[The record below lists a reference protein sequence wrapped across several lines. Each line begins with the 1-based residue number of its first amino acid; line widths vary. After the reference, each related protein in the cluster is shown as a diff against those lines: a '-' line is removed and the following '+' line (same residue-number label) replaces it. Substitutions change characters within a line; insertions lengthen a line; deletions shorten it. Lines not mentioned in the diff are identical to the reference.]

1 VEYQLSIPQESHI
14 PALRELELTCFGA
27 HWAATDFKRELEN
40 PNSHYF
46 ILTAGSRV
54 VAYLGY
60 WQILEEAHIISVGVA
75 PDCRKQRLAQR
86 LLCYML
92 EQCITKGIQWITLE
106 VKDSNVAAQEL
117 YAKFGFSIMGRRKN
131 YYQADRQDALVMWTD
146 NIATP
151 EYAALLQ
158 RIQAETSPLV
168 I

>member
-92 EQCITKGIQWITLE
+92 EQCITQGIQWITLE